1 MELDIYVPSKRTA
14 IEYDGFE
21 WHRKHLK
28 RDTKKDTLCK
38 QNGIRLIRIREE
50 GLPAINDSVNIT
62 VTTSKE
68 LASLT
73 SSIQEIFKLLNK
85 SNHVKI
91 NLEKD
96 ATNIYESYIKSRKS
110 KSLLKLFPDIAKEW
124 HPTKNDRLLPSM
136 VSYGTPK
143 KVWWKCPHG
152 HEYRMEVYTRTVL
165 KCNCPICNK
174 KKVLKGYNDLENWC
188 VKHNRRDLLLEWDAR
203 NDKSPSEY
211 FPHSDH
217 KVWWKCQKCGY
228 QWEAKIDS
236 RTRMHAGCPKCG
248 IKSISE
254 SKLKPVI
261 NLDTKEKYASLTVA
275 QEKTG
280 INKQCIGAVCRG
292 KQKTAGHYHWAFIQV
307 K

>member
-1 MELDIYVPSKRTA
+1 MASY
-14 IEYDGFE
+14 
-21 WHRKHLK
+21 
-28 RDTKKDTLCK
+28 KKW
-38 QNGIRLIRIREE
+38 
-50 GLPAINDSVNIT
+50 P
-62 VTTSKE
+62 
-68 LASLT
+68 T
-73 SSIQEIFKLLNK
+73 SSK
-85 SNHVKI
+85 
-91 NLEKD
+91 
-96 ATNIYESYIKSRKS
+96 
-110 KSLLKLFPDIAKEW
+110 
-124 HPTKNDRLLPSM
+124 
-136 VSYGTPK
+136 YGFIWYTK

-188 VKHNRRDLLLEWDAR
+188 VKHNRRDLPLEWDAK

-228 QWEAKIDS
+228 QWKAKIDN

-275 QEKTG
+275 QKKTG
-280 INKQCIGAVCRG
+280 INKQCISAVCRG

>member
-1 MELDIYVPSKRTA
+1 
-14 IEYDGFE
+14 
-21 WHRKHLK
+21 
-28 RDTKKDTLCK
+28 
-38 QNGIRLIRIREE
+38 
-50 GLPAINDSVNIT
+50 
-62 VTTSKE
+62 
-68 LASLT
+68 
-73 SSIQEIFKLLNK
+73 
-85 SNHVKI
+85 
-91 NLEKD
+91 
-96 ATNIYESYIKSRKS
+96 
-110 KSLLKLFPDIAKEW
+110 
-124 HPTKNDRLLPSM
+124 M
-136 VSYGTPK
+136 VSFFQVWFSYGTPK
-143 KVWWKCPHG
+143 KVWWKCPQG
-152 HEYRMEVYTRTVL
+152 HEYQMGVYNRTVL

-188 VKHNRRDLLLEWDAR
+188 AKHNRRDLLLEWDVQ

-228 QWEAKIDS
+228 QWKAKIDS

-248 IKSISE
+248 IKLISE

-280 INKQCIGAVCRG
+280 INKQYISAVCRG